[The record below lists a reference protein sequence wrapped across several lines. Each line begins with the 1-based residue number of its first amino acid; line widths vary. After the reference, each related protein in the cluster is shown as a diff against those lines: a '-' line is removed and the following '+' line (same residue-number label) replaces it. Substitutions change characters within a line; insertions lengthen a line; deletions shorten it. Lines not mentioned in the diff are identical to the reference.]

1 MKYFPLIWATLWRKK
16 ARTILTLLSIVIAFF
31 LFGMLQGVNS
41 AINHS
46 VELANVDR
54 LISINRVS
62 LTEPLPM
69 SYLSQI
75 QSVPGVEAVAYSSWF
90 GSYYQDP
97 KQFVFGTPIDVD
109 LYFPIVPEVEI
120 SDEAIDKLKRTRTGA
135 VVGEPLM
142 EKYGWSVG
150 DRIPIQSTIWTKAD
164 DGTSNWEFDIVGT
177 YNVSE
182 DPNQANGF
190 FFNYEYFE
198 EARAFAK
205 GTVGWYFL
213 KVSDPTR
220 AAEVAN
226 AIDARFAN
234 SASETKTQSEKEF
247 QQSFI
252 KQFGDIN
259 FIVNA
264 ILGAVFFTLLFLTGN
279 TMMQSVRERIPEL
292 AVLKT
297 LGFSD
302 GKVVSF
308 VIAEALMLCRL
319 AALIGLGLSALAFPA
334 LKGFIGEASLQ
345 REVIV
350 TGISA
355 AIVLALIIA
364 LMPASRALRLSIVDA
379 LAGR

>member
-16 ARTILTLLSIVIAFF
+16 ARTILTLLSIIIAFF

-308 VIAEALMLCRL
+308 VVAEALMLCLL
-319 AALIGLGLSALAFPA
+319 AALIGLGFSALAFPA
-334 LKGFIGEASLQ
+334 LKGFIGEANLQ

-350 TGISA
+350 TGVSA
-355 AIVLALIIA
+355 AVVLALIIA

>member
-252 KQFGDIN
+252 KQFSDIN

-308 VIAEALMLCRL
+308 VIAEALMLCLL

>member
-16 ARTILTLLSIVIAFF
+16 ARTLLTLLSIIIAFF

-41 AINHS
+41 AITHS

-62 LTEPLPM
+62 LTESLPM

-75 QSVPGVEAVAYSSWF
+75 QSVPGVEAVAYSAWF
-90 GSYYQDP
+90 GAYYQDP
-97 KQFVFGTPIDVD
+97 KQFLFGTPIDAE
-109 LYFPIVPEVEI
+109 LYFPIVPEVKI
-120 SDEAIDKLKRTRTGA
+120 SDEAIDQLKRTRTGA

-142 EKYGWSVG
+142 EEYGWSVG

-164 DGTSNWEFDIVGT
+164 DGSSNWEFDIVGT
-177 YNVSE
+177 YNVPE
-182 DPNQANGF
+182 NPNQAKGF

-234 SASETKTQSEKEF
+234 SSAETKTQSEKEF

-308 VIAEALMLCRL
+308 VVVEALMLCLL
-319 AALIGLGLSALAFPA
+319 AALIGLGLSALVFPA

>member
-16 ARTILTLLSIVIAFF
+16 ARTLLTLLSIIIAFF

-75 QSVPGVEAVAYSSWF
+75 KSVPGVEAVAYSSWF
-90 GSYYQDP
+90 GSYYQEP
-97 KQFVFGTPIDVD
+97 KQFVFGSPVD
-109 LYFPIVPEVEI
+109 AELYFPIVPEVKI
-120 SDEAIDKLKRTRTGA
+120 SEEAIEKLQRTRTGA
-135 VVGEPLM
+135 VVGIPLM
-142 EKYGWSVG
+142 EKYGWGVG
-150 DRIPIQSTIWTKAD
+150 DRIPIQSTIWTKAE

-177 YNVSE
+177 YDVPEN
-182 DPNQANGF
+182 PNQANGF
-190 FFNYEYFE
+190 YFNYEYFE
-198 EARAFAK
+198 EARAFTK

-213 KVSDPTR
+213 KLSDPSR
-220 AAEVAN
+220 AAEVAK

-234 SASETKTQSEKEF
+234 SSAETKTQSEKEF

-308 VIAEALMLCRL
+308 VVIEALMLCLL

-355 AIVLALIIA
+355 AIMLALVIA

>member
-41 AINHS
+41 AISHS
-46 VELANVDR
+46 VELANVDL

-97 KQFVFGTPIDVD
+97 KHFVFGTPIDVD

-308 VIAEALMLCRL
+308 VIAEALMLCLL

>member
-302 GKVVSF
+302 AKVVSF
-308 VIAEALMLCRL
+308 VIAEALMLCLL
-319 AALIGLGLSALAFPA
+319 AALMGLGLSALAFPA

>member
-308 VIAEALMLCRL
+308 VIAEALMLCLL

>member
-302 GKVVSF
+302 AKVVSF
-308 VIAEALMLCRL
+308 VVAEALMLCLL
-319 AALIGLGLSALAFPA
+319 AALIGLGFSALAFPA

-355 AIVLALIIA
+355 AVVLALIIA

>member
-16 ARTILTLLSIVIAFF
+16 ARTILTLLSIIIAFF

-308 VIAEALMLCRL
+308 VVAEALMLCLL
-319 AALIGLGLSALAFPA
+319 AALIGLGFSALAFPA

-355 AIVLALIIA
+355 AVVLALIIA

>member
-16 ARTILTLLSIVIAFF
+16 ARTILTLLSIIIAFF

-90 GSYYQDP
+90 GSYYQEP
-97 KQFVFGTPIDVD
+97 KQFVFGSPIDAE

-120 SDEAIDKLKRTRTGA
+120 SEEAIDKLKRTRTGA

-308 VIAEALMLCRL
+308 VVAEALMLCLL
-319 AALIGLGLSALAFPA
+319 AALIGLGFSALAFPA

-355 AIVLALIIA
+355 AVVLALIIA